1 MGATANSIG
10 LIAVAAA
17 CGVAYVV
24 AHERRRRYKKLHPKP
39 EQPPAPEPAEPGTAA
54 AGTLSAEG
62 VSVVSVIEK
71 DVLIATLLQTADAA
85 YSLIEQVR
93 AARRAP
99 RSPSWRARARP
110 IRAHGRSRRSRS
122 RTLDAATRA
131 ATRAQTRRAV
141 IMLHKEKGMSVDK
154 ARDTVSADFQSNMH
168 LVVRAVHMKH
178 GVTDSQIAT
187 SLKYFREDA
196 KVTQAYAIMNAAMQ
210 GEQPPVQPATISLH
224 RRGGKRR
231 ANRS

>member
-85 YSLIEQVR
+85 YSLIE
-93 AARRAP
+93 
-99 RSPSWRARARP
+99 
-110 IRAHGRSRRSRS
+110 
-122 RTLDAATRA
+122 
-131 ATRAQTRRAV
+131 QTRRAV